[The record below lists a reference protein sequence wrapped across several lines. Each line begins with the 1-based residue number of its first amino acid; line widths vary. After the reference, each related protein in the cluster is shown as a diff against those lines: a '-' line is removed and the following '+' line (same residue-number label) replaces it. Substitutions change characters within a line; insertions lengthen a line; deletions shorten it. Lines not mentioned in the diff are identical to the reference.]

1 MAVVARRFDVHLV
14 MLDPTVGSEIQKTRP
29 CVIVSPDDMNRH
41 IATVIVAPMSTRGKN
56 YPSRVDC
63 TFNGRAGQI
72 VLDQVRTVDK
82 SRLVKRLG
90 TLDVPTQKM
99 VLTVLAQVFAE

>member
-1 MAVVARRFDVHLV
+1 MVINRFDIYLID
-14 MLDPTVGSEIQKTRP
+14 LDPTIGSEIQKTRP